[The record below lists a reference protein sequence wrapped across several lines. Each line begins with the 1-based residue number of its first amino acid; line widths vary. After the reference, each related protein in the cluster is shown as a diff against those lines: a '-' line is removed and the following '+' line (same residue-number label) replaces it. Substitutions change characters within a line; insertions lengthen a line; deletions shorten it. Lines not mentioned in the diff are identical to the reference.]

1 MTLLKK
7 DYLTAVIAAACA
19 GALLS
24 PVAFAQADYALEEI
38 IVTATK
44 RSQNL
49 QDVALAVTALSGESL
64 AASRISRSEDLVNLS
79 PSLTFQSGG
88 SDNGSS
94 YNIRGIGT
102 QSFSSGVEP
111 SIAAVVDGV
120 ILGRSGMAFTE
131 LLDVKR
137 VEILRGPQGM
147 LFGKNASGGVVHI
160 VSNDPSDIFEASI
173 GGKHMVSGTDEY
185 SVNAMVS
192 VPLTDNLGI
201 RAAGY
206 TTDRDGHIENIASG
220 RDVNGRKSE
229 GGRVKLNWQASDNLS
244 LKWTSDYSEK
254 SGECCQPQP
263 RSATPT
269 EAYFLGDVVA
279 SEDNKSINVSADLYN
294 STRSWGHSAELN
306 WDLGGYSL
314 TSISAYRDY
323 QSSANQ
329 DVDGT
334 ATTLLDINAGQS
346 NQTQTTQEI
355 RLASPQDQKLTYVVG
370 AYYFDQSMKR
380 DFERVYH
387 DIFGNYVPTFPGL
400 KFGSQYQAAVDS
412 TSYSGF
418 GQLEYN
424 LTEDMRLI
432 GGARYTN
439 ETLDFEFQ
447 RSTSIGAAQ
456 PIVPNQAQY
465 SDSTS
470 DDDWSLKVGAQW
482 DINDD
487 VMSYI
492 TLTEGYKGP
501 AFNVIFEMT
510 PGTTQPVA
518 AETSKAF
525 ELGIKSALL
534 DRRLMVNAALF
545 QSTYENFQAQAQ
557 DASSS
562 VFTLLNAGEVRTR
575 GLELDFVAQPIEALY
590 ITGGIALVDAEI
602 VDFAG
607 GPCSPRQ
614 AAADENS
621 CASGSQD
628 LSGKSLPFSPDT
640 KLNLAIE
647 YQMAFGANHQVTPR
661 IAYRWQDDI
670 FFAMDHDEAK
680 AQKAY
685 GVFDLGITLRSNDDR
700 YSATLFVDNV
710 TDEAYVDAIIHN
722 SIWAGAY
729 DHYYS
734 PSSERTTGIDFKYN
748 W

>member
-1 MTLLKK
+1 MTLFKK

-19 GALLS
+19 GAILS
-24 PVAFAQADYALEEI
+24 PVAFAEADFALEEI
-38 IVTATK
+38 VVTATK
-44 RSQNL
+44 RAQNL
-49 QDVALAVTALSGESL
+49 QDVALAVTALSGEAL
-64 AASRISRSEDLVNLS
+64 ATSRISRSEDLVNLT

-94 YNIRGIGT
+94 FNIRGIGT

-160 VSNDPSDIFEASI
+160 ISNDPSDIFEASI
-173 GGKHMVSGTDEY
+173 GTKRVVSGTDEY

-192 VPLTDNLGI
+192 VPLTDSLGI
-201 RAAGY
+201 RVAGY
-206 TTDRDGHIENIASG
+206 TSDRDGHIENIATG

-254 SGECCQPQP
+254 SGECCQPQA
-263 RSATPT
+263 RSATAY
-269 EAYFLGDVVA
+269 EAYFLGEVVA

-306 WDLGGYSL
+306 WDIGGYSL

-323 QSSANQ
+323 QSAANQ

-334 ATTLLDINAGQS
+334 TNNLLDINAGES
-346 NQTQTTQEI
+346 NQTQVTQEI

-370 AYYFDQSMKR
+370 AYYFDQSMGR
-380 DFERVYH
+380 DFERVYQ
-387 DIFGNYVPTFPGL
+387 DNFGTYVPSYPGL
-400 KFGSQYQAAVDS
+400 KFGSQYQADVDS

-418 GQLEYN
+418 GQLEYSMTDD
-424 LTEDMRLI
+424 LRLI
-432 GGARYTN
+432 AGARYTD
-439 ETLDFEFQ
+439 ESLDFEFQ
-447 RSTSIGAAQ
+447 RSATPGAYA
-456 PIVPNQAQY
+456 PIVANQAQY

-470 DDDWSLKVGAQW
+470 DDDFSLKVGAQW

-487 VMSYI
+487 VMSYV
-492 TLTEGYKGP
+492 TFTEGYKGP

-510 PGTTQPVA
+510 PATTQPVD
-518 AETSKAF
+518 AETSEAF
-525 ELGIKSALL
+525 EIGIKSTLL

-545 QSTYENFQAQAQ
+545 QSTYKNFQAQAQ
-557 DASSS
+557 DASSAN
-562 VFTLLNAGEVRTR
+562 FTLLNAGEVRTR
-575 GLELDFVAQPIEALY
+575 GLELDFVAQPMEALY
-590 ITGGIALVDAEI
+590 ITGGVALVDAEI

-614 AAADENS
+614 VAADENS
-621 CASGSQD
+621 CATKSQD

-647 YQMAFGANHQVTPR
+647 YQMALGANHQVTPR
-661 IAYRWQDDI
+661 LAYRWQDDI
-670 FFAMDHDEAK
+670 FFAMDQDSEK

-685 GVFDLGITLRSNDDR
+685 GVFDLGITVRSNDDR

-710 TDEAYVDAIIHN
+710 ADEAYVDAIIHN